1 MSCIRQRVYYFSFG
15 GRRYKKVEQLFDITS
30 TTCWC
35 TICTQPAYIAPPAT
49 NVTTIDLTTE
59 NDEQHTPPNDTID
72 LTAENDEQHTPPNDN
87 QRRTPDSDEQ
97 ETPSNDTDQRKPSDE
112 EDDLSS
118 ESSYSW

>member
-59 NDEQHTPPNDTID
+59 NDEQHTPPND
-72 LTAENDEQHTPPNDN
+72 N